1 MNTNNTNSY
10 KHIEKY
16 NRVRPYVDSLAF
28 FREVDPNSV
37 VNPPI
42 IIDSFS
48 AFNKRL
54 IHLYGFPKHVGNY
67 TNVSMNYLFSCDFL
81 SITLDYW
88 VLHNVIKSFRY

>member
-1 MNTNNTNSY
+1 MNTSSH

-16 NRVRPYVDSLAF
+16 NQVRPYVDSLAF
-28 FREVDPNSV
+28 FRE

-54 IHLYGFPKHVGNY
+54 IHLYGFPKHVGHY
-67 TNVSMNYLFSCDFL
+67 TDVSLNCLFSCDFL
-81 SITLDYW
+81 SITLDHW
-88 VLHNVIKSFRY
+88 VVNDFLKTIHY

>member
-1 MNTNNTNSY
+1 MNTNSY

-16 NRVRPYVDSLAF
+16 NQVRPYFDTLAAF
-28 FREVDPNSV
+28 FGGVDYNRA

-67 TNVSMNYLFSCDFL
+67 TDISLNCLFSCDFL

-88 VLHNVIKSFRY
+88 TVNDFLKSIHY